1 MRACYDRLFLNTTK
15 KGHKSAMAQ
24 TSRTSDRAELTT
36 AYRTMIT
43 LADEYNAVMD
53 CDEADGKTLKHLKQ
67 STKRA
72 KNAVQTVRDIL
83 PRTEH

>member
-1 MRACYDRLFLNTTK
+1 
-15 KGHKSAMAQ
+15 MAQ
-24 TSRTSDRAELTT
+24 TGRTSDKAELTA
-36 AYRTMIT
+36 AYRTMIA

-53 CDEADGKTLKHLKQ
+53 CDKADGKTIKHLKQ

>member
-1 MRACYDRLFLNTTK
+1 MP
-15 KGHKSAMAQ
+15 Q
-24 TSRTSDRAELTT
+24 TDRTSDKAELTAAYKSMT
-36 AYRTMIT
+36 A
-43 LADEYNAVMD
+43 LVNEYSAVMD
-53 CDEADGKTLKHLKQ
+53 CDEADGETIKHLKQ

>member
-1 MRACYDRLFLNTTK
+1 MP
-15 KGHKSAMAQ
+15 Q
-24 TSRTSDRAELTT
+24 TGRTSDKAELTAAYKTMT
-36 AYRTMIT
+36 A
-43 LADEYNAVMD
+43 LVNEYNAVMD
-53 CDEADGKTLKHLKQ
+53 CDKADGKTIKHLKQ

>member
-1 MRACYDRLFLNTTK
+1 
-15 KGHKSAMAQ
+15 MAQ
-24 TSRTSDRAELTT
+24 TGRTSDKAELTAAYKTMT
-36 AYRTMIT
+36 A
-43 LADEYNAVMD
+43 LVNEYSAVMD
-53 CDEADGKTLKHLKQ
+53 CNETDEETIKHLKQ

>member
-1 MRACYDRLFLNTTK
+1 MP
-15 KGHKSAMAQ
+15 Q
-24 TSRTSDRAELTT
+24 TDRTSDKAELTA
-36 AYRTMIT
+36 AYRTMIA

-53 CDEADGKTLKHLKQ
+53 CDKADEKTIKHLKQ